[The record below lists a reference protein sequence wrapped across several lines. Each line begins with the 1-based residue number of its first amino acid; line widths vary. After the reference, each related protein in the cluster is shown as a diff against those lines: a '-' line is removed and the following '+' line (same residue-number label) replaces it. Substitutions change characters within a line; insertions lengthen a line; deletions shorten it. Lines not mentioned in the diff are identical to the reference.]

1 MSESRF
7 QRYFYIIV
15 FMYEYMKIFGCFF
28 FIFQKSLIFKS
39 FEITSRTVVRV
50 SEVANGSRFYLT
62 IIFKTKLIA
71 FISFFTLSL
80 KYLMEIDIFLR
91 KNDEGCLFYVFN
103 FNDIHTLSDSLVVC
117 STFL

>member
-1 MSESRF
+1 MSESRL

-28 FIFQKSLIFKS
+28 FLYFRRVKS

-50 SEVANGSRFYLT
+50 SEVASGSRFYLT

-103 FNDIHTLSDSLVVC
+103 FNDIQPLSDSLVVC

>member
-28 FIFQKSLIFKS
+28 YISEELNIFKS

-62 IIFKTKLIA
+62 VLYLKRNLLH
-71 FISFFTLSL
+71 LSA
-80 KYLMEIDIFLR
+80 FLR
-91 KNDEGCLFYVFN
+91 
-103 FNDIHTLSDSLVVC
+103 
-117 STFL
+117 